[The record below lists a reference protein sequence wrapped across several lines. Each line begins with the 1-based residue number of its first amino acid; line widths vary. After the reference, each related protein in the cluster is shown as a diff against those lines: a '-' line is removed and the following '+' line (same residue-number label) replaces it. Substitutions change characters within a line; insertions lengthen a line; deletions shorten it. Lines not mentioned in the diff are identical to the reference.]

1 MSWILTLI
9 VQNNAERVLHYT
21 KLPLEA
27 PPTLSFDPRGI
38 WPSKGRIVFDKV
50 NLRYSPSGPLV
61 LQDLSFDILP
71 GEKVGVIGRTGAG
84 KSSLAQA
91 LFRMVEIESGEIR
104 VDKCNIKHI
113 GLDTVR
119 ILSQSRNLA
128 DDS

>member
-1 MSWILTLI
+1 MFWILTLI

-27 PPTLSFDPRGI
+27 PPTLSTDPRGI
-38 WPSKGRIVFDKV
+38 WPSEGGIIFDKV
-50 NLRYSPSGPLV
+50 NLRYSLSGPLV
-61 LQDLSFDILP
+61 LRDLSFDILP

-91 LFRMVEIESGEIR
+91 LFRMVEIECGEIR
-104 VDKCNIKHI
+104 VDKRNIKHI